1 MRRKN
6 GENICKENLTVFNNY
21 IVGSVSTTTLKLLR
35 IWCGIKQINNRDIS
49 IIYNGLKN
57 KNYYYGR

>member
-35 IWCGIKQINNRDIS
+35 I
-49 IIYNGLKN
+49 
-57 KNYYYGR
+57 